1 MLFAV
6 TFYDVVKWI
15 HIMAVVIAFGAAFT
29 YPVWF
34 RFVMNAPTDQRA
46 FFHRTQAFIGQWVI
60 SPGLLVIVVAGIY
73 MASDRDLWSEV
84 WVTVPFVI
92 AIILGGLGGMYFG
105 PKEKRLAELAA
116 SGGATEHTQVFAKVR
131 NATYVPLALVTI
143 AAYMMRTKF
152 GS

>member
-1 MLFAV
+1 MLAV

-34 RFVMNAPTDQRA
+34 TFVSRAPSDQRA

-60 SPGLLVIVVAGIY
+60 SPGLLVLVVAGIY
-73 MASDRDLWSEV
+73 MASDRHYWSKP

-92 AIILGGLGGMYFG
+92 AIILGGLGGAYFG
-105 PKEKRLAELAA
+105 PREKRLAELAA
-116 SGGATEHTQVFAKVR
+116 EGGGPEYERVSGQVRTVTWVAI
-131 NATYVPLALVTI
+131 ALVLI
-143 AAYMMRTKF
+143 AAYMMVTK
-152 GS
+152 